1 MKLMIFNDYDNF
13 CKSIQSADYKR
24 KEKISKFAK
33 FIVNYL
39 LKNNIL
45 NVTYEDVVRTYVYTG
60 EFTDNLVNRINKLSS
75 NRPNDESLKSLSV
88 YAEKQKNWQRKFFDI
103 SIGFDSFEVR
113 TKPLQFQNN
122 KIFQKGIDVQ
132 LAVDMIAHAYNNSYD
147 VAILCSGDVDLL
159 ESIRLTKN
167 LGKKVIVCSS
177 WGTSAKAIRKEADI
191 YIDLS
196 KLSSDELDQFTII

>member
-1 MKLMIFNDYDNF
+1 MIFTDYDNF
-13 CKSIQSADYKR
+13 CKSIQEADPNR

-33 FIVNYL
+33 FIVDYL
-39 LKNNIL
+39 SSKGILK
-45 NVTYEDVVRTYVYTG
+45 VTYENVVRTYVYTG
-60 EFTDNLVNRINKLSS
+60 EFTDNLVNRLNKISAMK
-75 NRPNDESLKSLSV
+75 PHDKELKGLAK

-132 LAVDMIAHAYNNSYD
+132 LAVDMVAHAYNDSYD

-159 ESIRLTKN
+159 ESIKLTKN
-167 LGKKVIVCSS
+167 LGKKVIVCST
-177 WGTSAKAIRKEADI
+177 WETSAKNIRKEADI
-191 YIDLS
+191 YIDMRTFTPE
-196 KLSSDELDQFTII
+196 ELDKFTITSNK